1 MNNLDQDMFLGSNYA
16 LYQRSQLAAIRDENQ
31 RLRSLIERIAAANA
45 DFLAEMAAENQRL
58 QAALE
63 ALSLPAQTRDEHD
76 R

>member
-1 MNNLDQDMFLGSNYA
+1 MNNLDQDMFLG
-16 LYQRSQLAAIRDENQ
+16 LRSQLAAIRDENH

-63 ALSLPAQTRDEHD
+63 ALSLPAQTGDEHG